1 MTFQNMLIV
10 ALLLSAADSCAAQ
23 GLRISTQIFSRSNDV
38 GEDEVVGS
46 SLTLCHSGRVYDY
59 VAAADELVIYDPVG
73 KRCRLLN
80 FTRGLVTTVTF
91 DEIRH
96 QMEHRVRRTNAVLTE
111 ISSSAADAQTVENLR
126 FQLQP
131 SFSEKFSAADGVMT
145 LTAKHLSY
153 RVKTRQ
159 WENPEQIAEYLEY
172 RDWAAQLNSVL
183 HPGSLFPE
191 SRMAVNESLRKLSRV
206 PVSVELQHHQPPG
219 IRLRAEHRFTKGLTP
234 EDQTRIARW
243 EQMQERGQMKDV
255 PLLRY
260 QQEVLISGN
269 P

>member
-1 MTFQNMLIV
+1 MTIRNMLIM
-10 ALLLSAADSCAAQ
+10 ALLMSAAGNCAAQ
-23 GLRISTQIFSRSNDV
+23 GLRISTQIFSRSNAIA
-38 GEDEVVGS
+38 EDQVVGS

-59 VAAADELVIYDPVG
+59 VATADELVIYDPVG

-80 FTRGLVTTVTF
+80 FARGMVTTVTF

-96 QMEHRVRRTNAVLTE
+96 EMEHQVRRTNAVLTE
-111 ISSSAADAQTVENLR
+111 ISSSPGDAATVEHLR

-131 SFSEKFSAADGVMT
+131 SFAENFSAADGIMT

-153 RVKTRQ
+153 RIRTCP
-159 WENPEQIAEYLEY
+159 WENADQIEDYLEY

-191 SRMAVNESLRKLSRV
+191 SRMAVNESLRKVSRV

-234 EDQTRIARW
+234 DDQALIARW
-243 EQMQERGQMKDV
+243 EQMQEPGRMRDV
-255 PLLRY
+255 PLLKY
-260 QQEVLISGN
+260 QQEILVSGN